1 MSFGPEPG
9 QRAAASSFMSGNQP
23 DRLAMILGPQG
34 TKRRFGVTDAPM
46 APVALPTHQTP
57 GTEAWRSPVD
67 HMIRSEISDA
77 AAQRGPGFGQQG
89 KHRLSDVLK
98 HPELFEIYPELG
110 EVMVD
115 FGVPDYGGAYY
126 DPNTNSIGVGQGSKT
141 PGVSLMHETQHAV
154 QEIEGTTR
162 GANYG
167 GIMDAMKEVQPH
179 VSEFD
184 LQVPAYMFYQGNLGE
199 QEAWLTG
206 HRSPFNTG
214 GREFQRSPYVHG
226 TGTDDINLEKE
237 LREFIKWKRGRM
249 RTRNAPMAPLSPGSN
264 RPMSDD
270 EKMKARYDE
279 SIVRVLTGKAL
290 PTDKWVLLLA
300 RDLLLEQLPPKLRS
314 RVTSFAMVGF

>member
-46 APVALPTHQTP
+46 AGQALPTHQTP
-57 GTEAWRSPVD
+57 GTNAWRSPVD
-67 HMIRSEISDA
+67 HMVRSEISDA
-77 AAQRGPGFGQQG
+77 GAMRGPGFGQQG

-115 FGVPDYGGAYY
+115 FGVSDYGGAYY
-126 DPNTNSIGVGQGSKT
+126 DPTTRSIGIGQT
-141 PGVSLMHETQHAV
+141 AREPGVSLMHETQHAV
-154 QEIEGTTR
+154 QDIEGTTR
-162 GANYG
+162 GSNYSG
-167 GIMDAMKEVQPH
+167 VMRAMKEVQPH

-206 HRSPFNTG
+206 DRSPFNTEE
-214 GREFQRSPYVHG
+214 RDFNRSPYIHG
-226 TGTDDINLEKE
+226 ANPEDTNLRQEVM
-237 LREFIKWKRGRM
+237 EFIQWKRARERKG
-249 RTRNAPMAPLSPGSN
+249 PLDIG
-264 RPMSDD
+264 
-270 EKMKARYDE
+270 A
-279 SIVRVLTGKAL
+279 A
-290 PTDKWVLLLA
+290 A
-300 RDLLLEQLPPKLRS
+300 Q
-314 RVTSFAMVGF
+314 